1 MASIGGWLRRFVVRL
16 YNPPW
21 YQPVCFVVESLHL
34 TRAYYVAAEL
44 GIADLLQERP
54 RDIEELAR
62 ITSTVPAALHR
73 MLRTLASFGVFAEN
87 RRGEFRMTR
96 RARVLLSEGRASL
109 RSWLILMGRT
119 EIWQGLAQTLESVKT
134 GIPGFELAHG
144 IGFYEYLSQHP
155 ELRAT
160 FTSAMNGWTE
170 WQSRELV
177 GACNLGRFR
186 TVMDVGG
193 GMGSLLEQILTMH
206 PNLRGIHFD
215 RPEAVRLAK
224 PRFEA
229 AGLLDRCELVGGSF
243 LEPLPAGADA
253 CILKHVLRDWDDEGA
268 RKIIQNCRQALEPN
282 GTLLII
288 EAVVDP
294 RNGTD
299 RIVKL
304 VDLDMSSLSP
314 GGFRTRAQLQALIE
328 SSGFRFVKIHPTGVP
343 DSQILEAR
351 KISMDVPKA
360 HFRVL
365 PASVGDKS
373 VVPAA

>member
-1 MASIGGWLRRFVVRL
+1 MASIGGWLRRFFVRL

-21 YQPVCFVVESLHL
+21 FQPVCFVVESVHL

-54 RDIEELAR
+54 RDIAELAQ

-96 RARVLLSEGRASL
+96 RARVLLSEGRGSL
-109 RSWLILMGRT
+109 RSWLILMGRSET
-119 EIWQGLAQTLESVKT
+119 WQGLARTLESVQT

-144 IGFYEYLSQHP
+144 IGFYDYLSKHP

-160 FTSAMNGWTE
+160 FTNAMNGWTE
-170 WQSRELV
+170 WQCREL
-177 GACNLGRFR
+177 AEAYDFGRFG

-193 GMGSLLEQILTMH
+193 GMGSLLERVLTTH
-206 PNLRGIHFD
+206 PNLRGILFD
-215 RPEAVRLAK
+215 QPETVQLAR

-229 AGLLDRCELVGGSF
+229 AGLLNRCELVGGSF
-243 LEPLPAGADA
+243 LTSIPAGADA
-253 CILKHVLRDWDDEGA
+253 CILKHVVRDWDDEGA
-268 RKIIQNCRQALEPN
+268 RKILHHCHQALGPD

-304 VDLDMSSLSP
+304 VDLEMSSLSR

-328 SSGFRFVKIHPTGVP
+328 ASGFRLVKIHPTGVP
-343 DSQILEAR
+343 DSQILEMQ
-351 KISMDVPKA
+351 KMPVEVPKA
-360 HFRVL
+360 HFRVPAAVDDKL
-365 PASVGDKS
+365 ASPAS
-373 VVPAA
+373 